1 MKNETSN
8 INGLEIFQALSVSDG
23 ITSRRLLPIFL
34 QPSVDNGDGLI
45 DGS

>member
-8 INGLEIFQALSVSDG
+8 IDGLEIFQAFFVSDS

-34 QPSVDNGDGLI
+34 QPPVDRGDGLI
-45 DGS
+45 DCS